1 MMDTYYT
8 NNNTQLAALLN
19 GLTRPAPARLHSF
32 QPNMLYCIIS
42 NTGLTER
49 YSFVSFE
56 GKKAQYNTIQ
66 LNIKVS
72 TELLGMSK

>member
-1 MMDTYYT
+1 MMDIYYT
-8 NNNTQLAALLN
+8 NNNIQLAVLLN
-19 GLTRPAPARLHSF
+19 GLTRSPPARLHSF
-32 QPNMLYCIIS
+32 QPNMLWYIIS

-56 GKKAQYNTIQ
+56 GKKALPIQ
-66 LNIKVS
+66 LNIKTS